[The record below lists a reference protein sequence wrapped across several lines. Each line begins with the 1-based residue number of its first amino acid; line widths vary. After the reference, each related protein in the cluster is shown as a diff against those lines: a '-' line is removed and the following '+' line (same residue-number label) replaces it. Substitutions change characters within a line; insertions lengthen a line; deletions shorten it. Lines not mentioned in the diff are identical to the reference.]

1 MAFGATTKRMEKMI
15 RDHTGPL
22 VNFLLYKARK
32 KVLTIPKE
40 QEKFEDIYEEGRQ
53 RSQSSTPA
61 ATIKRVNNIEDDDS
75 VQNLPDMLF
84 EHDQETITVGEVV
97 RNEIEPRY
105 RPCSY
110 HSDGMWNGDGSLQKQ
125 ENTHFEDAATTTI

>member
-75 VQNLPDMLF
+75 VKDLPDMLF
-84 EHDQETITVGEVV
+84 EQDQETITVGEA
-97 RNEIEPRY
+97 IPR
-105 RPCSY
+105 
-110 HSDGMWNGDGSLQKQ
+110 
-125 ENTHFEDAATTTI
+125 